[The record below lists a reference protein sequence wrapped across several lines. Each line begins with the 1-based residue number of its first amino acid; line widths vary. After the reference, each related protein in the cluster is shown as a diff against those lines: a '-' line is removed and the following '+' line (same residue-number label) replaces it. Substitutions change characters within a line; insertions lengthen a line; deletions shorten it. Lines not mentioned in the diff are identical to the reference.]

1 MSEEV
6 VIDRGGLTVTV
17 SEAMSTA
24 AVGAWESVT
33 ETLKVVEPRVVPVPL
48 MTARVLMVRPGGNV
62 PDASAQLKGPLPPVE
77 VAWWNTEH

>member
-1 MSEEV
+1 M
-6 VIDRGGLTVTV
+6 IV
-17 SEAMSTA
+17 SEAMSTE
-24 AVGAWESVT
+24 AVGVWESVT
-33 ETLKVVEPRVVPVPL
+33 ETLKVVEPRVDPVPL